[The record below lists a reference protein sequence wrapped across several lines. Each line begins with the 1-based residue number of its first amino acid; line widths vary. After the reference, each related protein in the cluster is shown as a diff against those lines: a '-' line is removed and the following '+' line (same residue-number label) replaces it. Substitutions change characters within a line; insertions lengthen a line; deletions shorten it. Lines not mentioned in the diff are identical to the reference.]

1 MEAEAENETS
11 PCIPLLSSVYFCL
24 EWGVDMQSGRKVEHV
39 MKWHKNWLPPNIIYI
54 LTLTK
59 TSFDSLILF
68 EANYIL
74 NYLIESSINNI
85 MPLPLSFHQT
95 KFFSLT
101 PWNFKQDR
109 EAVGSLFAVFTVRY
123 RHIVRGWLLIP
134 RSVWLDRFHSLAP
147 QAVQLSISTD
157 VSYIQCVENSI
168 LKINYCVL
176 E

>member
-1 MEAEAENETS
+1 MIAPQYYLHIDLDQA
-11 PCIPLLSSVYFCL
+11 
-24 EWGVDMQSGRKVEHV
+24 
-39 MKWHKNWLPPNIIYI
+39 
-54 LTLTK
+54 
-59 TSFDSLILF
+59 SFDSLILF

-85 MPLPLSFHQT
+85 MPPLSFHQT
-95 KFFSLT
+95 KFFSQT

>member
-1 MEAEAENETS
+1 
-11 PCIPLLSSVYFCL
+11 
-24 EWGVDMQSGRKVEHV
+24 
-39 MKWHKNWLPPNIIYI
+39 
-54 LTLTK
+54 
-59 TSFDSLILF
+59 
-68 EANYIL
+68 
-74 NYLIESSINNI
+74 
-85 MPLPLSFHQT
+85 MPPLSFHQT
-95 KFFSLT
+95 KFFSQT

-134 RSVWLDRFHSLAP
+134 RSVRLDRFHSLAP

>member
-1 MEAEAENETS
+1 
-11 PCIPLLSSVYFCL
+11 
-24 EWGVDMQSGRKVEHV
+24 
-39 MKWHKNWLPPNIIYI
+39 
-54 LTLTK
+54 
-59 TSFDSLILF
+59 
-68 EANYIL
+68 
-74 NYLIESSINNI
+74 
-85 MPLPLSFHQT
+85 MPPLSFHQT
-95 KFFSLT
+95 KFFSQT

-168 LKINYCVL
+168 LKIKLLCTWVKKSLLNTQVGVMMKWLVKGPACDNCAICVWL
-176 E
+176 WQILDKAYYSSFKHVFL

>member
-24 EWGVDMQSGRKVEHV
+24 EWGVDMQPGRKVEHV

-85 MPLPLSFHQT
+85 MPPPPFPST
-95 KFFSLT
+95 KPNFSLK
-101 PWNFKQDR
+101 PLGILSKIERLW
-109 EAVGSLFAVFTVRY
+109 VRY
-123 RHIVRGWLLIP
+123 LLYSQSDIDTLFGAGYW
-134 RSVWLDRFHSLAP
+134 SLDQFDW
-147 QAVQLSISTD
+147 TD
-157 VSYIQCVENSI
+157 FTP
-168 LKINYCVL
+168 
-176 E
+176 